1 MQCLSP
7 PLLFSLCILEFRKVT
22 RTKVSINDLSRSTS
36 IFVVCFL
43 FIFAVCL
50 FVFEQYLVK
59 WECSLGAI
67 AVQEIIISARYPAE
81 ISFLILF
88 YWKNFFSFLIAF
100 FLHSFVF
107 LQFHKLHGLPPPPSM
122 VYDQNACNWLLA
134 ALMITGGR
142 VVQVFLLL
150 SNYHLEH
157 QTRNICADTS

>member
-1 MQCLSP
+1 MQSWCYSCARNNN
-7 PLLFSLCILEFRKVT
+7 LCKI
-22 RTKVSINDLSRSTS
+22 SSRD
-36 IFVVCFL
+36 
-43 FIFAVCL
+43 
-50 FVFEQYLVK
+50 
-59 WECSLGAI
+59 
-67 AVQEIIISARYPAE
+67 
-81 ISFLILF
+81 
-88 YWKNFFSFLIAF
+88 FFSNIVLLEEFFFPFLIAF

-157 QTRNICADTS
+157 QARNICADTS